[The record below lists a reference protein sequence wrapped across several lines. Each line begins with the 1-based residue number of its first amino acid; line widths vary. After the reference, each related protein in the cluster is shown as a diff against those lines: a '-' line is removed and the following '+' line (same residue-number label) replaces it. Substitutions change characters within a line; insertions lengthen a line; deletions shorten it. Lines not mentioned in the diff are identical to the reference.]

1 MLTKIYQHRHRHHRH
16 HHHHPHHHHQ
26 IELFPLLPGEH
37 LHSFTH
43 SLTGRCRRRGHQHH
57 HRHHNQLCNQRRQ
70 IRRRNQGVCSAALTN
85 GQKVALHY
93 KLTNGETSELI
104 DDTSTRGQAV
114 EITLGSGEL
123 FPKLEAQLLTCEV
136 GSKVKLTLEPED
148 TYGNF
153 DEKKIQKQPILPEEM
168 VQVKDQVQ
176 PGQVVQLAP
185 NVIAKVVEIGEDSLT
200 LDFNHPLAGLK
211 LTFEVDVIAV
221 KDAPTLFGTPM
232 VKFTPPGQPR

>member
-1 MLTKIYQHRHRHHRH
+1 VRVRVRVRVFINTQHFQNMLSLSASHPSSSFSSSSYNSSLQRRTIKSPSPIPRRQHRVTTKT
-16 HHHHPHHHHQ
+16 
-26 IELFPLLPGEH
+26 
-37 LHSFTH
+37 ST
-43 SLTGRCRRRGHQHH
+43 
-57 HRHHNQLCNQRRQ
+57 
-70 IRRRNQGVCSAALTN
+70 AALSN

-93 KLTNGETSELI
+93 KLTNGETNEPI
-104 DDTSTRGQAV
+104 DDTSTRGQPV

-123 FPKLEAQLLTCEV
+123 FPKLEEQLLNFCKV
-136 GSKVKLTLEPED
+136 GSKIKVTLDPED

-168 VQVKDQVQ
+168 AQVKEQVQ

-200 LDFNHPLAGLK
+200 LDFNHPLAGKK

-221 KDAPTLFGTPM
+221 KEAPTLFGTPM

>member
-1 MLTKIYQHRHRHHRH
+1 MVSSVSLSSALSISNTNNKASSSSSSLHTERKHII
-16 HHHHPHHHHQ
+16 HPH
-26 IELFPLLPGEH
+26 
-37 LHSFTH
+37 
-43 SLTGRCRRRGHQHH
+43 HQHH

-93 KLTNGETSELI
+93 KLTNGETDELI

-123 FPKLEAQLLTCEV
+123 FPKLEAQLLTSEV

-153 DEKKIQKQPILPEEM
+153 DENKIQKQPILPEEM

>member
-1 MLTKIYQHRHRHHRH
+1 MLSSSPSPASSTFSSSSRQNAKSH
-16 HHHHPHHHHQ
+16 
-26 IELFPLLPGEH
+26 LFIKNKE
-37 LHSFTH
+37 S
-43 SLTGRCRRRGHQHH
+43 SRRRKTTTSKSTRI
-57 HRHHNQLCNQRRQ
+57 HRRRQ
-70 IRRRNQGVCSAALTN
+70 CLAALTN

-93 KLTNGETSELI
+93 KLTNGETNELI
-104 DDTSTRGQAV
+104 DDTSARGQAV

-136 GSKVKLTLEPED
+136 GSKIKLTLDPED

-168 VQVKDQVQ
+168 AQVKEQVQ

-185 NVIAKVVEIGEDSLT
+185 NVIAKVIEIGEDSLT

-211 LTFEVDVIAV
+211 LTFEVDVLAV

>member
-1 MLTKIYQHRHRHHRH
+1 MQPKKT
-16 HHHHPHHHHQ
+16 HQ
-26 IELFPLLPGEH
+26 KKKKTRSVFGLL
-37 LHSFTH
+37 S
-43 SLTGRCRRRGHQHH
+43 
-57 HRHHNQLCNQRRQ
+57 
-70 IRRRNQGVCSAALTN
+70 TN

-123 FPKLEAQLLTCEV
+123 FPKLEAQEVLTCEV

-153 DEKKIQKQPILPEEM
+153 DEKEDSKTTDLPEEM
-168 VQVKDQVQ
+168 VQVKEQVQ

-211 LTFEVDVIAV
+211 LTL
-221 KDAPTLFGTPM
+221 KST
-232 VKFTPPGQPR
+232 

>member
-1 MLTKIYQHRHRHHRH
+1 MVSSVSLSSALSISNTNNKTSSSSSSSLHTERKHII
-16 HHHHPHHHHQ
+16 HP
-26 IELFPLLPGEH
+26 
-37 LHSFTH
+37 
-43 SLTGRCRRRGHQHH
+43 RHQHH
-57 HRHHNQLCNQRRQ
+57 HRHRNQLCNQRRQ
-70 IRRRNQGVCSAALTN
+70 IRRRRKQGVCSAALTN

-93 KLTNGETSELI
+93 KLTNGETDELI

-168 VQVKDQVQ
+168 VQVKEQVQ

>member
-1 MLTKIYQHRHRHHRH
+1 MVSSVSLSSALSISNTNNKTSSYSSSSLSALHTERKQIIHH
-16 HHHHPHHHHQ
+16 
-26 IELFPLLPGEH
+26 
-37 LHSFTH
+37 
-43 SLTGRCRRRGHQHH
+43 
-57 HRHHNQLCNQRRQ
+57 HHNQLCNQRRQ
-70 IRRRNQGVCSAALTN
+70 IRRRKQGVCSAALTN

-93 KLTNGETSELI
+93 KLTNGETDELI
-104 DDTSTRGQAV
+104 DDTSTRDQAV

-168 VQVKDQVQ
+168 VQVKEQVQ

>member
-1 MLTKIYQHRHRHHRH
+1 M
-16 HHHHPHHHHQ
+16 
-26 IELFPLLPGEH
+26 
-37 LHSFTH
+37 
-43 SLTGRCRRRGHQHH
+43 
-57 HRHHNQLCNQRRQ
+57 
-70 IRRRNQGVCSAALTN
+70 CSAALTN

-93 KLTNGETSELI
+93 KLTNGETDELI

-168 VQVKDQVQ
+168 VQVKEQVQ
-176 PGQVVQLAP
+176 PGQDALEGRTTWVCFPASPKCGGRLTAP
-185 NVIAKVVEIGEDSLT
+185 LLPDGSAK
-200 LDFNHPLAGLK
+200 
-211 LTFEVDVIAV
+211 
-221 KDAPTLFGTPM
+221 
-232 VKFTPPGQPR
+232 Q

>member
-1 MLTKIYQHRHRHHRH
+1 MVSSVSLSSALSISNTNNKTSIYSSSSLSALHTERKQIIHH
-16 HHHHPHHHHQ
+16 
-26 IELFPLLPGEH
+26 
-37 LHSFTH
+37 
-43 SLTGRCRRRGHQHH
+43 
-57 HRHHNQLCNQRRQ
+57 HHNQLCNQRRQ
-70 IRRRNQGVCSAALTN
+70 IRRRKQGVCSAALTN

-93 KLTNGETSELI
+93 KLTNGETDELI

-168 VQVKDQVQ
+168 VQMKEQVQ